1 MDDPENM
8 KTLQMLDQVYWY
20 RSSDDYAKW
29 AADQYVSERAL
40 IERLGLMA
48 K

>member
-1 MDDPENM
+1 MTQPG
-8 KTLQMLDQVYWY
+8 LLVQVH
-20 RSSDDYAKW
+20 DDYAKW

-40 IERLGLMA
+40 IGRLGLMA